1 MTLSGKHRCLATRL
15 FNSEL
20 LYLSSISL
28 SIQNIKK
35 ATSTIEKKEK
45 RRTLSERFPIKWLC
59 IFYKILEIIWMME
72 AKITANHVACV

>member
-1 MTLSGKHRCLATRL
+1 MALSGKHRCLATRL

-59 IFYKILEIIWMME
+59 IFCKILEIIWMME